1 LHSSSK
7 NCFSKW
13 HADSVQWTQLM
24 SQALNKALK
33 NHDHTAQV
41 EPEVWL
47 NVQREE
53 LKKKENK
60 KALKKKEKEKEKKSR
75 AQAPPPRKSKLGPA
89 PPSVEAALAARSL
102 AEEVVAGDGNCM
114 FHAVAHRL
122 AAHGDST
129 FTHQALRQIA
139 VECLRDHWAD
149 FVVYFDAESGNESYD
164 AFCLRL
170 SLDREWGDQLV
181 LVALCRALN
190 VSITVLSDAIPEPTE
205 INSGEARSIGFIL
218 FRNNNHFN
226 STKAAGENG
235 ETDGFVYS
243 SEEY

>member
-1 LHSSSK
+1 
-7 NCFSKW
+7 
-13 HADSVQWTQLM
+13 
-24 SQALNKALK
+24 
-33 NHDHTAQV
+33 
-41 EPEVWL
+41 L
-47 NVQREE
+47 NVQSEK
-53 LKKKENK
+53 LKKLENK

-122 AAHGDST
+122 AAHGGRT
-129 FTHQALRQIA
+129 FTHRELRQHA
-139 VECLRDHWAD
+139 VEWLRGHPAD
-149 FVVYFDAESGNESYD
+149 FKVYFVDESGNESYD

-170 SLDREWGDQLV
+170 SHDGQWGDQLV

-190 VSITVLSDAIPEPTE
+190 VAITVLSDSNPEPTE
-205 INSGEARSIGFIL
+205 INSGEARSIGVIL
-218 FRNNNHFN
+218 FRNNDHFN

-243 SEEY
+243 SDEY